1 MHDTALAIGAA
12 VMAEYAPSRATI
24 VEIGA
29 MNVNGT
35 LRSVAPPKAKYIGID
50 QQAGPGVDIVVP
62 PGTAIPVAP
71 GTADLVMASSVLEHD
86 MMFWATFTQMCQLA
100 KLGGYIYLNV
110 PSNGSV
116 HSYPVDCWRFY
127 PDAGMAL
134 ERYSE
139 KTEWPVKLTESFI
152 AERQGDQ
159 WNDFVAVFR
168 RSGGVRRK
176 KHTHIYHQFNS
187 KNVYA
192 ENVGQ
197 RINTEEYPED
207 VRIGRL
213 LQQRATDLEAMAGAA
228 QGEVNRLSQEIA
240 ARDGRTHELEAA
252 VGAAQGETGR
262 LSQEVAARDGRIGEL
277 EAAVEATQGEV
288 GRLAQEVVARDGRI
302 GGLEAAIAA
311 TQGEVALLSHEVAT
325 RDARIGELEAAAG
338 AAQAEVGRLGQEVS
352 VRDGRIG
359 ELEAATG
366 VAQGEVGRLG
376 QEVSVRDGRIAELEA
391 AVGVVQGEVG
401 RLSQEVVARDGR
413 IGELDVALAATQNEA
428 GRLAQE
434 LATQMTTVAELRRFV
449 TTLSDLIV
457 ALRNSPK
464 TSWNP
469 FRLFRR
475 TAPPLLL
482 EKPEA
487 KFTTSESSDRA

>member
-62 PGTAIPVAP
+62 PGTVIPVAP

-86 MMFWATFTQMCQLA
+86 MMFWATFTQMCKLA

-139 KTEWPVKLTESFI
+139 NTEWPAKLTESFI

-168 RSGGVRRK
+168 RSGGVRKK

-197 RINTEEYPED
+197 RINPEEYPED
-207 VRIGRL
+207 IRIGRL
-213 LQQRATDLEAMAGAA
+213 LRQRATDLEATAGAA
-228 QGEVNRLSQEIA
+228 QGEVERLLQAIA
-240 ARDGRTHELEAA
+240 ARDGRIGELEAA
-252 VGAAQGETGR
+252 VGVAQGETGR
-262 LSQEVAARDGRIGEL
+262 LSQEVVARGGRIGEL
-277 EAAVEATQGEV
+277 EVAVEATQGEV

-302 GGLEAAIAA
+302 GELEAAIAA
-311 TQGEVALLSHEVAT
+311 TQGEVALLSQEVAT
-325 RDARIGELEAAAG
+325 RDARISELEAAAG
-338 AAQAEVGRLGQEVS
+338 AAQ
-352 VRDGRIG
+352 G
-359 ELEAATG
+359 EA
-366 VAQGEVGRLG
+366 GRLG

-391 AVGVVQGEVG
+391 AVGDVQVEVG
-401 RLSQEVVARDGR
+401 RLSQEVAAREGR

-475 TAPPLLL
+475 AAPPLLL

-487 KFTTSESSDRA
+487 KFTTSESSDRP

>member
-62 PGTAIPVAP
+62 PATVIPVAP

-86 MMFWATFTQMCQLA
+86 MMFWETFTQMCRLA

-134 ERYSE
+134 ERHSE
-139 KTEWPVKLTESFI
+139 NTEWPAKLTESFI

-168 RSGGVRRK
+168 RSGGVRK
-176 KHTHIYHQFNS
+176 KRHTHIYHQFNS

-197 RINTEEYPED
+197 KINPEEYPED

-213 LQQRATDLEAMAGAA
+213 LRQRATDLEATAGAA
-228 QGEVNRLSQEIA
+228 QGEVE
-240 ARDGRTHELEAA
+240 
-252 VGAAQGETGR
+252 R

-302 GGLEAAIAA
+302 GELGAAMAA
-311 TQGEVALLSHEVAT
+311 TQEEVALLSHEVAT
-325 RDARIGELEAAAG
+325 RDARISELEAAAG
-338 AAQAEVGRLGQEVS
+338 A
-352 VRDGRIG
+352 
-359 ELEAATG
+359 
-366 VAQGEVGRLG
+366 AQGEVGRLG

-487 KFTTSESSDRA
+487 KFTTSESSDRP